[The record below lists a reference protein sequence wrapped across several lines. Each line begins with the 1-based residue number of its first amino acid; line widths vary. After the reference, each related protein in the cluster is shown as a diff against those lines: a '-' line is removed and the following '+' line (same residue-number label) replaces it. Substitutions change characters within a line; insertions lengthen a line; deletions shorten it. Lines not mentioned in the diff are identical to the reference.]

1 MQTPANKQE
10 QVINIKRPGT
20 NARMFFKQNN
30 LNNNDMRKQKT
41 ELFKVY
47 RVSRKTARKTVLER
61 NLTREQAKRLVN
73 SFPDSDKSMV
83 CFTKQY

>member
-1 MQTPANKQE
+1 M
-10 QVINIKRPGT
+10 
-20 NARMFFKQNN
+20 
-30 LNNNDMRKQKT
+30 KT